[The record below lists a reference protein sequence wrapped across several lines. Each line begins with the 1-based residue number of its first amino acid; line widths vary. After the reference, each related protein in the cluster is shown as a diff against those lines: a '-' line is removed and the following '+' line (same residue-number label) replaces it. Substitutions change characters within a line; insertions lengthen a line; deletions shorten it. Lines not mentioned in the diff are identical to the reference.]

1 MIVVLRFIILPG
13 ADGMGW
19 EVRDDDGLDSMV
31 PDEYGAGNMFTMTQS
46 YGSSIEIPRCSVCSI
61 IR

>member
-1 MIVVLRFIILPG
+1 
-13 ADGMGW
+13 MGW